1 METGDLL
8 NRLTTTNP
16 GRIIFLGSICPKT
29 TEALH
34 LDIHGFREVSVATVV
49 SIINLKGGVGK
60 STLAMIIAEYLSFH
74 YNYNKRVLLIDMDAQ
89 ANLSYIMVPYR
100 WITSQTENKRTIYHF
115 FESAILGQQV
125 SLNDYVARPPLIVS
139 NINREFISELNRS
152 RETLDMV
159 ISTPQVAQLDE
170 KLLQLWES
178 GQPMPK
184 NLRNTLKE
192 GIEQVQD
199 EYDVVLI
206 DCPPGLSFFSSTAL
220 IASDFFIS
228 PIIPEPLSLEGVRL
242 VQDRARELS
251 RIPNCKVEFAG
262 VVLNIVK
269 HYRNTHRATAE
280 DIYGNR
286 SSELR
291 PFLAWIPDNERIR
304 TLGEFE
310 IDTERIRDG
319 WAAGVDNKFHTVASK
334 YSVSYL
340 LNNPNEGAL
349 AQIREAEGARYRI
362 NERLERLVSEFGSS
376 IGIFT

>member
-1 METGDLL
+1 M
-8 NRLTTTNP
+8 
-16 GRIIFLGSICPKT
+16 
-29 TEALH
+29 A
-34 LDIHGFREVSVATVV
+34 VVV

-74 YNYNKRVLLIDMDAQ
+74 YHFNKRVLIVDMDAQ

-100 WITSQTENKRTIYHF
+100 WIRSQTENRRTIYHF

-125 SLNDYVARPPLIVS
+125 SLSDFVARPPLIVS
-139 NINREFISELNRS
+139 NVNREFSTELKRS
-152 RETLDMV
+152 RQTLDMV

-170 KLLQLWES
+170 RLLQLWEN
-178 GQPMPK
+178 GQAMPK
-184 NLRNTLKE
+184 NLRNALKE
-192 GIEQVQD
+192 GVGQLQD
-199 EYDVVLI
+199 QYDVVLI

-242 VQDRARELS
+242 VQDRARELGRMS
-251 RIPNCKVEFAG
+251 DCKVEFAG

-269 HYRNTHRATAE
+269 HYRNTHRITAE
-280 DIYGNR
+280 QVYGSR
-286 SSELR
+286 ISELR

-319 WAAGVDNKFHTVASK
+319 WAAGVDNKFHTVDTK
-334 YSVSYL
+334 YSVSWL
-340 LNNPNEGAL
+340 LNNPIDGPL
-349 AQIREAEGARYRI
+349 AQVRQAEGARYRI
-362 NERLERLVSEFGSS
+362 NERLERLVGEFGQRT
-376 IGIFT
+376 GIFI